1 MIPHGSSHSVLD
13 QCQASGGILRCP
25 PNINRMCL
33 LDDNRLACN
42 AVGCERETQVCPVAI
57 SKEHWEQG
65 KSFMVLFALTK
76 NNLNT
81 FRSKRPD
88 FSSSWRSAQSAPLS
102 GGSNGNVGNCTIK
115 CHLKI
120 IRVKCDH
127 RSVIQKSLK
136 CLSISPRRAP
146 SRSII
151 KGHRHFRRVE
161 ARISWRRVQ
170 RVHT

>member
-1 MIPHGSSHSVLD
+1 MIPHGRSNSISD

-42 AVGCERETQVCPVAI
+42 AVGCERETQVCPVSI

-65 KSFMVLFALTK
+65 QSFMVLLGLTA

-81 FRSKRPD
+81 FRSKRSD
-88 FSSSWRSAQSAPLS
+88 SSLSWRSAQSAPLS

-120 IRVKCDH
+120 IRENCDH
-127 RSVIQKSLK
+127 KSVIQKSLK
-136 CLSISPRRAP
+136 CLSISPRLAP
-146 SRSII
+146 SRLMS
-151 KGHRHFRRVE
+151 KGHRHCHRVE
-161 ARISWRRVQ
+161 ARISWRKVQ
-170 RVHT
+170 RAHT